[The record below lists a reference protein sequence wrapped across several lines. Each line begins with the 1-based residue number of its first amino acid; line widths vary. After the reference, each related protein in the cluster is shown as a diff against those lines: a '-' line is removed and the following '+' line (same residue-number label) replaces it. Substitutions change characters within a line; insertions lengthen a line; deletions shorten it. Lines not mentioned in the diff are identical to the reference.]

1 MLRDAEGFGLL
12 EAFARSAYAAQFTNA
27 FAVPDACVIAY

>member
-1 MLRDAEGFGLL
+1 MLRDAEGIGLL